1 MADIVAVDA
10 GPPSEALLQSLSNR
24 ADAQQAF
31 AMSDG
36 EGQEGY
42 QSVVMD
48 EAGAA
53 RSEEH
58 TSELQSL
65 MRISYAV
72 FCLKKKK
79 HTILTRT
86 KAQHT
91 SQITHTLTK

>member
-1 MADIVAVDA
+1 MKIIIETSESERATLQPQDPSMVRQAAGSMADIVAVDA

-48 EAGAA
+48 EASAA
-53 RSEEH
+53 
-58 TSELQSL
+58 
-65 MRISYAV
+65 SYSR
-72 FCLKKKK
+72 
-79 HTILTRT
+79 H
-86 KAQHT
+86 
-91 SQITHTLTK
+91 